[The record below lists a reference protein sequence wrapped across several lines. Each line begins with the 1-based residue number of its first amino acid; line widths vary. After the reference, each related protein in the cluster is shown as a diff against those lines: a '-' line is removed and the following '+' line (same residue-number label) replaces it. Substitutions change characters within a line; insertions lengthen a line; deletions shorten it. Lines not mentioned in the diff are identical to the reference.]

1 MLVADFWGNSRPAP
15 YVVASVA
22 TLHEV
27 YQVVSQ
33 IAVTDSAKNSVIKL
47 GAGPCDIID
56 LLLAC

>member
-1 MLVADFWGNSRPAP
+1 LGKLSTRTICGGISSD
-15 YVVASVA
+15 
-22 TLHEV
+22 LHEMV